1 MGTWKKAENEKGFIY
16 YIRSLTTGV
25 EIQRGLLSKV
35 FRSTGQEEALGI
47 DFFNVLQRCR
57 NIEQNHEVLA
67 GPPRIDQQNLQQ
79 WDHPKFCDVKQ
90 AIDDC
95 NYVIYATYRLALKFR
110 VLQRALYTED
120 IPLALT
126 SSIFERHRLAN
137 NENSLILETCDLEA
151 VLADIFFAAN
161 NQNHMN
167 IDVDFVAEMV
177 INFLYNVFDR
187 EGTIQVISVKL
198 TLGLLCNSSLPE
210 LHKYIFSLCAD
221 HNNCITR
228 VRLLGLLQKMHLLI
242 KYLHE
247 DPVFNVHCLN
257 AAVDKCFVDSPGLVG
272 IAECTFMSW
281 LNSDIPFL
289 SWLPL
294 VAKLKNSET
303 VIHPLKC
310 STCKTTPL
318 LGLRY
323 SCAKCPK
330 YLQCQ
335 RCFLTG
341 RTSHSHKA
349 SHSLREYCT
358 VLSKKDACRMV
369 FHGLYGW
376 LFCAK
381 KPNSFYSAV
390 KPNRHFANGG
400 CKLMSAAQLC
410 DIEPLSSPETQL
422 QGVIRQLESQNRE
435 LQQMLIFGHHNDKE
449 MRKYLEEYRLFMA
462 GNIQKLKM
470 LKMQINT
477 SGSATKENRC
487 NWGKTQSTP
496 MVCQHNAS
504 KYKLGSLENVSP
516 ITLMT
521 EIEDSLASGSDTQ
534 CQTPLELPY
543 FAEPKAHFDVPKL
556 PRKLSHHNLDEAL
569 ARLQQILANN
579 FSLDDSLSQLDNS
592 NLQYAVTEVEGMLT
606 SIIDNVESSRCN
618 SALKRLKS

>member
-16 YIRSLTTGV
+16 YIS
-25 EIQRGLLSKV
+25 
-35 FRSTGQEEALGI
+35 
-47 DFFNVLQRCR
+47 
-57 NIEQNHEVLA
+57 
-67 GPPRIDQQNLQQ
+67 DQQNLQQ

-177 INFLYNVFDR
+177 INFLYNVFDSCR

>member
-16 YIRSLTTGV
+16 YIS
-25 EIQRGLLSKV
+25 
-35 FRSTGQEEALGI
+35 
-47 DFFNVLQRCR
+47 
-57 NIEQNHEVLA
+57 
-67 GPPRIDQQNLQQ
+67 DQQNLQQ

-177 INFLYNVFDR
+177 INFLYNVFDSCR

-390 KPNRHFANGG
+390 KPSRHFANGG

-410 DIEPLSSPETQL
+410 DIDPLSSPETQL

-487 NWGKTQSTP
+487 NLGKTQSTP

>member
-1 MGTWKKAENEKGFIY
+1 MY
-16 YIRSLTTGV
+16 YCIS
-25 EIQRGLLSKV
+25 
-35 FRSTGQEEALGI
+35 
-47 DFFNVLQRCR
+47 
-57 NIEQNHEVLA
+57 
-67 GPPRIDQQNLQQ
+67 DQQNLQQ

-110 VLQRALYTED
+110 VLQRALYSKAED

-303 VIHPLKC
+303 GKSYRNDPPAQVLYMQNNAPFRAALQLRKVPKVPSMPAVLPHRAHKPLAQ
-310 STCKTTPL
+310 SIPL
-318 LGLRY
+318 FEGIL
-323 SCAKCPK
+323 
-330 YLQCQ
+330 
-335 RCFLTG
+335 
-341 RTSHSHKA
+341 
-349 SHSLREYCT
+349 
-358 VLSKKDACRMV
+358 
-369 FHGLYGW
+369 HGIIQEGM
-376 LFCAK
+376 
-381 KPNSFYSAV
+381 
-390 KPNRHFANGG
+390 HFANGG

>member
-1 MGTWKKAENEKGFIY
+1 
-16 YIRSLTTGV
+16 
-25 EIQRGLLSKV
+25 
-35 FRSTGQEEALGI
+35 
-47 DFFNVLQRCR
+47 
-57 NIEQNHEVLA
+57 
-67 GPPRIDQQNLQQ
+67 
-79 WDHPKFCDVKQ
+79 
-90 AIDDC
+90 
-95 NYVIYATYRLALKFR
+95 
-110 VLQRALYTED
+110 
-120 IPLALT
+120 
-126 SSIFERHRLAN
+126 
-137 NENSLILETCDLEA
+137 
-151 VLADIFFAAN
+151 
-161 NQNHMN
+161 MN

-177 INFLYNVFDR
+177 INFLYNVFDSCR

-247 DPVFNVHCLN
+247 DPVFSVHCLN
-257 AAVDKCFVDSPGLVG
+257 AAVDKCFADSPGLVG

-390 KPNRHFANGG
+390 KPSRHFANGG

-410 DIEPLSSPETQL
+410 DIDPLSSPETQL

-487 NWGKTQSTP
+487 NLGKTQSTP